1 MAGNS
6 EVEEEDEEEAVVVAE
21 EEDGAV
27 SMCCNGSDEGFPVV
41 AILPTAPVLP
51 TALPDGDLDIPP
63 EEVVFEVVV

>member
-6 EVEEEDEEEAVVVAE
+6 EVEEEEEEEAVVVAE

-27 SMCCNGSDEGFPVV
+27 SVCCGSDEGFPVV
-41 AILPTAPVLP
+41 AILPTAF
-51 TALPDGDLDIPP
+51 PDGDLDIPP